1 MTNFDIYRLKK
12 AGMSN
17 LLIHQFLTLA
27 ADYQEKKSFSLLTC
41 FYSSVRDETSCTFLG
56 KISLT

>member
-17 LLIHQFLTLA
+17 LLIYQFLTLT
-27 ADYQEKKSFSLLTC
+27 ADCQEKTLWSAYLPLFANQ
-41 FYSSVRDETSCTFLG
+41 
-56 KISLT
+56 I

>member
-17 LLIHQFLTLA
+17 LLIYQFLTLT
-27 ADYQEKKSFSLLTC
+27 ADCQEKTFGLLTC
-41 FYSSVRDETSCTFLG
+41 LCSPIKYETSCTFLG
-56 KISLT
+56 KISIT